1 MLERMPGVH
10 QAFVVAVP
18 DEIKGQIPFAFVVQ
32 RPEAALTEDAVKQF
46 ALANG
51 PAYAHPRY
59 VAFVPELPLAATNKI
74 DRRALSERAAALA
87 RARPRRGLD

>member
-1 MLERMPGVH
+1 VH

-18 DEIKGQIPFAFVVQ
+18 DEIKGQIPFAFVVP
-32 RPEAALTEDAVKQF
+32 RPDAVPSEDAVKQF

-59 VAFVPELPLAATNKI
+59 VEFVAELPKTPAGKVNRNAL
-74 DRRALSERAAALA
+74 RRRTT
-87 RARPRRGLD
+87 